1 MSGTR
6 LRVLH
11 VSAYFAPAFRYGGPP
26 RTVLGL
32 CQALVRAG
40 VDVEVFTTT
49 ANGGDPLPAAPDGV
63 DYQGVRVRYFPL
75 AWPERYWRAAGLAA
89 AIAREAPKADVV
101 HVHGLW
107 NFTAR
112 AGVRAARAAGK
123 PYVISPRGM
132 LQRDAMAR
140 HQTLKTIAYW
150 AAQRRDVEGA
160 ALLHATSAAEAQSLS
175 GIGPRV
181 ALIGNGVDF
190 EIATPHQ
197 IAAVRQRFDLPW
209 NADVITALGRLH
221 PIKRLDL
228 LAAAFTQLRRA
239 GRDAYL
245 VVAGPDENG
254 HRQEIEPLFR
264 EVAASV
270 RWTGA
275 VDGDDKWA
283 LLATSRAVVQCSDS
297 ESFGLS
303 VAEALSVG
311 VPVVV
316 TQRGAWADVT
326 AIGCGEVVAHDADA
340 IAAALARLL
349 DHPLEACA
357 MGERGSAWIRR
368 VFGWDEIGGAM
379 VREYESLAGCR
390 QRMRRA
396 G

>member
-1 MSGTR
+1 
-6 LRVLH
+6 
-11 VSAYFAPAFRYGGPP
+11 
-26 RTVLGL
+26 
-32 CQALVRAG
+32 
-40 VDVEVFTTT
+40 
-49 ANGGDPLPAAPDGV
+49 
-63 DYQGVRVRYFPL
+63 
-75 AWPERYWRAAGLAA
+75 
-89 AIAREAPKADVV
+89 
-101 HVHGLW
+101 
-107 NFTAR
+107 
-112 AGVRAARAAGK
+112 
-123 PYVISPRGM
+123 
-132 LQRDAMAR
+132 
-140 HQTLKTIAYW
+140 
-150 AAQRRDVEGA
+150 
-160 ALLHATSAAEAQSLS
+160 
-175 GIGPRV
+175 
-181 ALIGNGVDF
+181 
-190 EIATPHQ
+190 
-197 IAAVRQRFDLPW
+197 VRQRFDLPW